1 VEFIKAKAHKR
12 CVKSVDLMSD
22 AEISLPE

>member
-12 CVKSVDLMSD
+12 CVKSVDLMSE
-22 AEISLPE
+22 AEISLPV